1 MRGRRVRE
9 RVDGRTESLERRIL
23 ALDMN
28 KGDQKLKNV
37 SSFEKL
43 ETERKGS
50 SSEPANTLTLA
61 Q

>member
-1 MRGRRVRE
+1 M
-9 RVDGRTESLERRIL
+9 DGRTESLERRIL

-50 SSEPANTLTLA
+50 SSEPTNTLTLA

>member
-1 MRGRRVRE
+1 M
-9 RVDGRTESLERRIL
+9 DGRTESLERRIL